1 MIRIARARN
10 DASGDPIQPNAAW
23 RASAQTETTTAI
35 AEGAAH
41 QVKDAIYAHPQVRVA
56 LEQLFY
62 DKCAYCE
69 THVTAGSD
77 WDVEHFRP
85 KGAVAENAA
94 HPGYYWLAYT
104 WTNLFLAC
112 TFCNQR
118 RQDRPRWGDLSAGP
132 AAGKLDQFP
141 LAVEAQRAH
150 NHGAA
155 LNLEDPLLLN
165 PCDGPDP
172 ESLLR
177 HTPTGMV
184 TARNSSEK
192 AKASIAV
199 YHLNRRRLKDAR
211 REAITT
217 AVAALQSVRRAEQ
230 RGDAQAAADF
240 HAFMNERLLH
250 ESRPYSGAARAVDR
264 DPAAFGI
271 V

>member
-1 MIRIARARN
+1 MIRLARIRN
-10 DASGDPIQPNAAW
+10 DANGNPIQPNTAW
-23 RASAQTETTTAI
+23 TTSARDETDLAI

-41 QVKDAIYAHPQVRVA
+41 NVRQSIYAHVQVRVA

-69 THVTAGSD
+69 TRVTAGSD

-85 KGAVAENAA
+85 KGAVAENST
-94 HPGYYWLAYT
+94 HPGYFWLAYN

-118 RQDRPRWGDLSAGP
+118 RQDRARWGDLSAGP

-141 LAVEAQRAH
+141 LAVEAHRAH
-150 NHGAA
+150 THTDAVD
-155 LNLEDPLLLN
+155 LEDPLLLN

-172 ESLLR
+172 EEHLR
-177 HTPTGMV
+177 FMPTGMV
-184 TARNSSEK
+184 TPRDNSAK
-192 AKASIAV
+192 GKASIAV

-211 REAITT
+211 REAIID
-217 AVAALQSVRRAEQ
+217 AVLAIRGLRSADQ

-240 HAFMNERLLH
+240 RGFLNDRLLH
-250 ESRPYSGAARAVDR
+250 ESRPYSGAARAVNQ

-271 V
+271 T